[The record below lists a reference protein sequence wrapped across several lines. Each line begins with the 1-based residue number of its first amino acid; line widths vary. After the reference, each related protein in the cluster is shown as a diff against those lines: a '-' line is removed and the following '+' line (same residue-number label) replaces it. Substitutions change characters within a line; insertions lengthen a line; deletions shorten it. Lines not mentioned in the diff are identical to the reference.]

1 METEIEMEI
10 DARTE
15 RASGSSHDVLIMGG
29 GLAGL
34 TLAIQIK
41 RARPETSVA
50 VVEKRAGPAPEA
62 AFKVGESSVEVG
74 AHYFRDVIGVDDHLD
89 SDQIRK
95 FGLRFFFPAGDN
107 SDLAQR
113 VEFSTPAQHAH
124 VYTHQIDRGRFEN
137 ELWKRSLEHGVE
149 AIEGAFVSRIELGED
164 RHTVEV
170 VRGGVGGE
178 RSTLEGR
185 WLVDASG
192 RAWLLKRK
200 LGLERAVG
208 HTINAAW
215 FRLGGGIDIEDWTT
229 DAEWIERVSER
240 GQRKRS
246 TTHLTGEGYWVWLIQ
261 LASGPISVGVCAD
274 PRFHTFEQINELD
287 RMLGWL
293 KQHEPQ
299 LASVVEQRSDQ
310 VEDFLTVEDF
320 SYGAKRVFSPQRWC
334 LTGEAGVFLDPLY
347 SPGSDFIAHSN
358 TIITDL
364 IARDLSGEPLS
375 PSASWRRL
383 RSGAFFW
390 ISGKAASRHTTKP
403 PPFDVVKLSRK
414 VAADSPLDFMNFIYL
429 TFYDRHRAI
438 YENEYGLLGNAQ
450 VMGAKVL
457 FDLAAYWSNLAFLG
471 LHGKVNPDFLASVVP
486 ELDRFGRVT
495 GQMADFFREW
505 HALDQREWR
514 GVSVLMRDFQP
525 LHDWLA
531 ELVAPFEDDAFVARY
546 RENVELLCALAV
558 LLFHKAAS
566 ELPEVPGDDVP
577 INALGIGLQPDRW
590 KKDGLFSAP
599 GITLR
604 EARGKLPGIEEFFLE
619 EQGALVHTS

>member
-1 METEIEMEI
+1 METEIEMEV
-10 DARTE
+10 DARSE

-34 TLAIQIK
+34 TLATQIK

-89 SDQIRK
+89 SEQIRK

-107 SDLAQR
+107 SDIAQR
-113 VEFSTPAQHAH
+113 VECSTPAQHAG

-137 ELWKRSLEHGVE
+137 ELWKRSLQHGVE
-149 AIEGAFVSRIELGED
+149 AIEGAFVTQIELGKEH
-164 RHTVEV
+164 HTVEI

-215 FRLGGGIDIEDWTT
+215 FRLGGGIDIEDWTD

-274 PRFHTFEQINELD
+274 PRFHPFEQINEFD

-293 KQHEPQ
+293 EQHEPQ
-299 LASVVEQRSDQ
+299 LASVVEQRRDQ
-310 VEDFLTVEDF
+310 VEDFLTVADF
-320 SYGAKRVFSPQRWC
+320 SYGAKRVFSPERWC

-364 IARDLSGEPLS
+364 IKRDLSGEQLW
-375 PSASWRRL
+375 PSAPWRRV
-383 RSGAFFW
+383 RSEAFFW
-390 ISGKAASRHTTKP
+390 VSAKAASRHTTKP

-429 TFYDRHRAI
+429 SFFDRHRAI
-438 YENEYGLLGNAQ
+438 YEDEYGLFGNAQ

-457 FDLAAYWSNLAFLG
+457 FDLASYWSNLAFLG

-495 GQMADFFREW
+495 GRMADFFREW
-505 HALDQREWR
+505 HAVDQREWR

-531 ELVAPFEDDAFVARY
+531 ELVTPFEDDAFVARY

-566 ELPEVPGDDVP
+566 GLPDAPGEDVP
-577 INALGIGLQPDRW
+577 INALGISLQPDRW

-604 EARGKLPGIEEFFLE
+604 EAREKLPGIEEFFLE
-619 EQGALVHTS
+619 EQGALVAAS